1 MPTEVEEH
9 DTKNLNL
16 FSLKALITS
25 GLSVM
30 PKKDASSDLQKQNE
44 VQW

>member
-1 MPTEVEEH
+1 MPTKVEEH
-9 DTKNLNL
+9 DTKNQKLL
-16 FSLKALITS
+16 SLKALITS

-30 PKKDASSDLQKQNE
+30 PKKDSSSDLQKQNV